1 MRLLVIAA
9 VVALSAGS
17 ARADDDA
24 AGDDVLTSKF
34 DPSTCKKPDSPAEP
48 ATTPDGQPAPTP
60 IPVTWKEFEIA
71 GQFLESKEAVRSLI
85 EPVMNR
91 NRALTPKS
99 RDEIR
104 RSIATFGYHV
114 VGVGLRDTPGGTIAI
129 VHMSPLPMVRRI
141 SVSIDQSFWDTLLD
155 DDEVKRRM
163 RTRIA
168 AYLPWSPKDRS
179 CELYEE
185 ASRIQEYLREEGYFD
200 ARASIEEKIE
210 GVAVTLKVTVRLGSG
225 YTVDLARIQIP
236 EANTLAIPAD
246 RIREQ
251 FKHRG
256 TCLLGRFVCFG
267 SPRFTRAQHQA
278 DVQRVIDLFHKSG
291 FPSVRV
297 VSDYESGK
305 SPDRRT
311 KTVPFKLEIIQG
323 RQVEVVFE
331 GHNPNQ
337 VSNEALRKQLTFDQA
352 SSADDVEAQNSARAL
367 AEYLQSRGFFDARV
381 TWIRERLG
389 DEIDPEQG
397 FDRLVYRI
405 ETGRSRPIRA
415 VDFRGNRALSRD
427 ELAETVGTRPARL
440 STSLFGSNTAATSA
454 LLASD
459 VDRLVDLYRRS
470 GYREARVR
478 VTAATDPAGLDSA
491 ALAASLVLADRGEG
505 LYVRF
510 TIDEGQPTLLTQVMV
525 ELTNDKGDAITTPED
540 RRLCQ
545 QLLTELSNLYNH
557 PPLAKQTQP
566 DRCVAVAVDLRFRE
580 DDAAAT
586 RDQIKDK
593 LFGLGR
599 PRAEVTY
606 EPTVIGPRRIAA
618 KYKLASTQVLRLGKV
633 VIRGNFRTRESVI
646 RDELQFRQGS
656 RLTKDRIAEGA
667 RRLRNTALFDA
678 VNITMPD
685 LESTSGGEVNA
696 VVEVTERYDYLM
708 EIVGE
713 TGYSS
718 FNGAFVK
725 IIPALRN
732 LFGRGI
738 SLELSG
744 TIGFDIGAAI
754 DREAKL
760 RQLGAEATLRIPQW
774 LSPDISPVE
783 FQTEVT
789 AFHDRRETPRFGLL
803 TTTGTTIALSRTWE
817 RQRTVRRGPA
827 RAITTGIHWDF
838 RSRERNV
845 DALRPIGADDDESQV
860 PITTRTGLIGVTFEW
875 EQRVDRRGTLSP
887 LAPESGFRFDGQVAY
902 ASPYLLGQDEF
913 IKVSAAGSKYW
924 SFGDNLILRGDLRYD
939 QGFPLRGAALLPE
952 VERFFAGGDAT
963 VRGYNDDRLA
973 TEVIQVG
980 VPPFDNVQQIRILPA
995 GGNIRVLGSLDA
1007 QLRIYRVLATALFV
1021 DAGLITNQ
1029 WMNVGGDDIRPSLGM
1044 ALFRIVT
1051 PFGAFA
1057 WERAIPLN
1065 PKLGDDP
1072 LGRWHISFAARAQF

>member
-1 MRLLVIAA
+1 MRPARLAIAIVALAICATSVHAEDASPDDEVLVSTFDPATCITKPNPAA
-9 VVALSAGS
+9 VAG
-17 ARADDDA
+17 
-24 AGDDVLTSKF
+24 
-34 DPSTCKKPDSPAEP
+34 
-48 ATTPDGQPAPTP
+48 APTP

-71 GQFLESKEAVRSLI
+71 GSFLEPRDNVRVVI
-85 EPVMNR
+85 APIMNR
-91 NRALTPKS
+91 NRALTPAS
-99 RDEIR
+99 REDIR

-114 VGVGLRDTPGGTIAI
+114 VGIGLRDTPAGTIAV
-129 VHMSPLPMVRRI
+129 VHLNPLPMVRRVV
-141 SVSIDQSFWDTLLD
+141 VSIDQSIRGALLD
-155 DDEVKRRM
+155 SDEIKRRM
-163 RTRIA
+163 RTRTA
-168 AYLPWSPKDRS
+168 AYLPWSPKDRA

-185 ASRIQEYLREEGYFD
+185 TRRIQDYLHDEGYFE
-200 ARASIEEKIE
+200 ARASIQEQIS
-210 GVAVTLKVTVRLGSG
+210 GVAVTLKVRVRIGKG
-225 YTVDLARIQIP
+225 YTVALDKIQIP
-236 EANTLAIPAD
+236 DANLLAIDANL
-246 RIREQ
+246 IREQ

-256 TCLLGRFVCFG
+256 NCLLGRFLCFG
-267 SPRFTRAQHQA
+267 SPRFTRAGHQA

-297 VSDYESGK
+297 TSDFDPGMSI
-305 SPDRRT
+305 DRRT
-311 KTVPFKLEIIQG
+311 NTVRFKLEIVQG

-337 VSNEALRKQLTFDQA
+337 VSNESLRKQLTFDEA
-352 SSADDVEAQNSARAL
+352 ASADDVEAHNSARAL
-367 AEYLQSRGFFDARV
+367 AQYLQSRGYFDARV

-405 ETGRSRPIRA
+405 ETGRSRPIRE
-415 VDFRGNRALSRD
+415 VEFRGNRALSRD

-459 VDRLVDLYRRS
+459 VEELVDLYRRN
-470 GYREARVR
+470 GYRDARIR
-478 VTAATDPAGLDSA
+478 VTAATDPIALDSA
-491 ALAASLVLADRGEG
+491 ALTAAMAVGDRGEG

-510 TIDEGQPTLLTQVMV
+510 SIDEGQPTLLTQVMV
-525 ELTNDKGDAITTPED
+525 ELSADTGDTVTTPED
-540 RRLCQ
+540 RLLC
-545 QLLTELSNLYNH
+545 LAVLGDLADLYKQ
-557 PPLAKQTQP
+557 PSLAKQSQP
-566 DRCVAVAVDLRFRE
+566 DRCVGVATDLAFRE
-580 DDAAAT
+580 DDAALT
-586 RDQIKDK
+586 RDQIKDR
-593 LFGLGR
+593 LFAMGR
-599 PRAEVTY
+599 PRSEVGY
-606 EPTVIGPRRIAA
+606 EATVLGPRRIAA
-618 KYKLASTQVLRLGKV
+618 KYRLANTQELRLGKV
-633 VIRGNFRTRESVI
+633 VIRGNFRTRSSVI
-646 RDELQFRQGS
+646 EDELQFRQGAP
-656 RLTKDRIAEGA
+656 LTKDRIADGA

-678 VNITMPD
+678 VNITMPE
-685 LESTSGGEVNA
+685 LETTSTGEVNA

-708 EIVGE
+708 EVIGE

-732 LFGRGI
+732 LFGLGI

-744 TIGFDIGAAI
+744 TIGFDVGAAI
-754 DREAKL
+754 DREVQL
-760 RQLGAEATLRIPQW
+760 RQLGAEATLRFPQW
-774 LSPDISPVE
+774 LSRRFSPVE
-783 FQTEVT
+783 FQTEIS

-803 TTTGTTIALSRTWE
+803 TTTGTTVALSRTWE
-817 RQRTVRRGPA
+817 RQRSGTQPA

-860 PITTRTGLIGVTFEW
+860 PITTRTGLIGLTFEW

-887 LAPESGFRFDGQVAY
+887 LSPESGFRFDGQIAY

-924 SFGDNLILRGDLRYD
+924 SVGEHLIVRGDLRYD
-939 QGFPLRGAALLPE
+939 EGFPLRGAALLPE

-980 VPPFDNVQQIRILPA
+980 VPPLGNVQQIRILPA

-1007 QLRIYRVLATALFV
+1007 QLRIYRVLATALFI
-1021 DAGLITNQ
+1021 DAGMISNQ
-1029 WMNVGGDDIRPSLGM
+1029 WLSVEGDDIRPSVGM

>member
-1 MRLLVIAA
+1 MKLLRPLMIAA
-9 VVALSAGS
+9 VLVVSAGT
-17 ARADDDA
+17 ARAEDD
-24 AGDDVLTSKF
+24 GDVLVSKF
-34 DPSTCKKPDSPAEP
+34 DPATCNDSAKPEPPAP
-48 ATTPDGQPAPTP
+48 TTPDGQPAPTP
-60 IPVTWKEFEIA
+60 IPVTWKEFEIS
-71 GQFLESKEAVRSLI
+71 GQFLESKDAVRTLI
-85 EPVMNR
+85 APVMNR
-91 NRALTPKS
+91 NRALTPAS
-99 RDEIR
+99 REEIR
-104 RSIATFGYHV
+104 KAVATFGYHV
-114 VGVGLRDTPGGTIAI
+114 VGISLRDTPGGTIA
-129 VHMSPLPMVRRI
+129 VAHLSPLPMVRRI
-141 SVSIDQSFWDTLLD
+141 KVAINQSFWKTLLD
-155 DDEVKRRM
+155 GDEVKRRM
-163 RTRIA
+163 RTRVS
-168 AYLPWSPKDRS
+168 AYLPWSPKDRA

-185 ASRIQEYLREEGYFD
+185 TRRIQDFLHEEGYFD
-200 ARASIEEKIE
+200 ARASIEEKID
-210 GVAVTLKVTVRLGSG
+210 GVAVTLKVLVRLGAE
-225 YTVDLARIQIP
+225 YTVDLERIQIP
-236 EANTLAIPAD
+236 DANLLAIPAA
-246 RIREQ
+246 RIREE

-256 TCLLGRFVCFG
+256 NCLLGRFLCFG
-267 SPRFTRAQHQA
+267 DPRFTRAQHQA
-278 DVQRVIDLFHKSG
+278 DVQRVVDLFHKSG

-297 VSDYESGK
+297 TSDFEPGK
-305 SPDRRT
+305 SIDRRT
-311 KTVPFKLEIIQG
+311 KTVVFKLEIIQG

-337 VSNEALRKQLTFDQA
+337 VSNESLRKQLTFDQA
-352 SSADDVEAQNSARAL
+352 SSADDVEAHNSARAI

-405 ETGRSRPIRA
+405 EMGRSRSIRA
-415 VDFRGNRALSRD
+415 VEFRGNRALTRD

-459 VDRLVDLYRRS
+459 VERLVDLYRRN

-478 VTAATDPAGLDSA
+478 VTAATDPIALDSA
-491 ALAASLVLADRGEG
+491 ALTAALVVADRGEG

-525 ELTNDKGDAITTPED
+525 ELSADKGDAITTPED

-545 QLLTELSNLYNH
+545 QLLTELATLYSH
-557 PPLAKQTQP
+557 PPLGKPAQP
-566 DRCVAVAVDLRFRE
+566 DRCIGVATDLKFRE
-580 DDAAAT
+580 DDAAQT
-586 RDQIKDK
+586 RDQIKDR

-618 KYKLASTQVLRLGKV
+618 KYKLANTQVLRLGKI
-633 VIRGNFRTRESVI
+633 VIRGNFRTRDSVI
-646 RDELQFRQGS
+646 LDELRFRRGA

-685 LESTSGGEVNA
+685 LETTSGGEVNA

-708 EIVGE
+708 EVVGE

-725 IIPALRN
+725 IIPAMRN
-732 LFGRGI
+732 LFGRGV

-744 TIGFDIGAAI
+744 TIGFDVGAAI
-754 DREAKL
+754 DQEVQL

-817 RQRTVRRGPA
+817 RQRFGTRPA

-887 LAPESGFRFDGQVAY
+887 LAPESGFRFDGQVSY

-980 VPPFDNVQQIRILPA
+980 VPPLDNVDQIRILPA

-1007 QLRIYRVLATALFV
+1007 QLRIYRVLATALFL

-1029 WMNVGGDDIRPSLGM
+1029 WMNVEPDDIRPSLGM